1 MTLTLDITDDLKPDE
16 LGEMV
21 DAAKE
26 EGKTMGA
33 LILEASRDYVRRRRE
48 KREKTTG
55 QTKTA
60 PREA

>member
-26 EGKTMGA
+26 EGKSMGT

-48 KREKTTG
+48 KREMAAG
-55 QTKTA
+55 QIKTA

>member
-1 MTLTLDITDDLKPDE
+1 MTMTLDITDDLKPDE

-33 LILEASRDYVRRRRE
+33 LILEASRDLVRRRRE
-48 KREKTTG
+48 QRAQANTQPTE
-55 QTKTA
+55 QPA
-60 PREA
+60 

>member
-33 LILEASRDYVRRRRE
+33 LILEASREYVRKRRE
-48 KREKTTG
+48 QRALSNLEH
-55 QTKTA
+55 A
-60 PREA
+60 EVAA